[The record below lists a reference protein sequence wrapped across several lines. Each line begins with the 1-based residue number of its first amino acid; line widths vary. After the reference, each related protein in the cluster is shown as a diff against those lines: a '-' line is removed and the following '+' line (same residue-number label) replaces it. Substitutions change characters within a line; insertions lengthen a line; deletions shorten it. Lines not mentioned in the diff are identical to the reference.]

1 MPELKS
7 GMEIERRFL
16 LSELPDNSV
25 LLTCE
30 RLFFKTVYLHTGD
43 PELRLR
49 EVVNLAD
56 GASVKSTYS
65 MAVKFGSGIIRYE
78 VLNEIP
84 KELFESRFPSGEFPV
99 INKLRFKKRI
109 NGVVWEI
116 DNFTSTL
123 RLNGLYMAE
132 VEPKSRVQ
140 QVVIPPWLKVE
151 KEVTND
157 SRYNNKNLAVH
168 GIPNPR

>member
-1 MPELKS
+1 MPAKKS
-7 GMEIERRFL
+7 GNEIERRFL

-30 RLFFKTVYLHTGD
+30 RLFFKTVYLYTGD

-49 EVVNLAD
+49 EVINLTD

-65 MAVKFGSGIIRYE
+65 MAAKFGGGMTRYE

-84 KELFESRFPSGEFPV
+84 KELFESRFESGEFPV
-99 INKLRFKKRI
+99 INKLRFKKRAR
-109 NGVVWEI
+109 GLVWEV
-116 DNFTSTL
+116 DNFAATL
-123 RLNGLYMAE
+123 RFNGLYVAE
-132 VEPKSRVQ
+132 VELKSRNQKVA
-140 QVVIPPWLKVE
+140 IPSWLKVE
-151 KEVTND
+151 KEVTD
-157 SRYNNKNLAVH
+157 DPRYSNKNLAVH